1 MWGGGLAIIVIDHS
15 FIFNVGWWVSYAFSP
30 GQNVSFKRNN
40 FFFYLWK
47 TNYRYIHIM
56 RATHDLIK
64 GTHVMS
70 KYKHVHVYDICKIL
84 HMFNNLFNSSVQRE
98 KTNTYVLFICIAHLL
113 AKGSLA
119 LILRYDLC

>member
-1 MWGGGLAIIVIDHS
+1 MWGGGVAMLFPLVRMFLSNETI
-15 FIFNVGWWVSYAFSP
+15 
-30 GQNVSFKRNN
+30 

-84 HMFNNLFNSSVQRE
+84 HMFDNLFNSSVQRE